1 MNRHLN
7 EGQLRAALDGELDGE
22 ALDHLRSCPSCRAR
36 QRTIQSQLERTA
48 VKLAF
53 LSSPRDEAPLPA
65 STAWDRFRQQKLIS
79 KEYPMF
85 KKLFALPLIRY
96 GIPALLVVTL
106 ILSFPGARALASQLL
121 DLFRVQQV
129 AVVPVDL
136 TGIGELNGN
145 DALAKQISQLIS
157 DSTTITKEPGDP
169 VEANDTNQASE
180 LAGFTVRAP
189 AGMEPSRIR
198 VTSGAA
204 FTLTVNGD
212 KAQALLNQAGRS
224 DLVLPDS
231 IDGAEISVDIPS
243 GVNLAYGTCPSHDAR
258 EYDPDEQ
265 ASRSQRY
272 ADYADCVIF
281 AQIPS
286 PSVTAPP
293 SIDVPQLAQIALEFT
308 GMKSEEAKALTESI
322 DWTSTLVIPIP
333 RDGSTYEQIS
343 VDGVTGTLIQRS
355 FGSDPEYLL
364 VWVKDG
370 IIYAISGLS
379 SDAQPAIEIA
389 NSLQ

>member
-1 MNRHLN
+1 
-7 EGQLRAALDGELDGE
+7 
-22 ALDHLRSCPSCRAR
+22 
-36 QRTIQSQLERTA
+36 
-48 VKLAF
+48 
-53 LSSPRDEAPLPA
+53 
-65 STAWDRFRQQKLIS
+65 
-79 KEYPMF
+79 MF
-85 KKLFALPLIRY
+85 KKLFASPLVRY
-96 GIPALLVVTL
+96 GVPALLVLTL
-106 ILSFPGARALASQLL
+106 IFAFPGARALASQLL

-129 AVVPVDL
+129 AVVPVDV
-136 TGIGELNGN
+136 TGIGQLNGN

-157 DSTTITKEPGDP
+157 DSTAITKEPGDP
-169 VEANDTNQASE
+169 VEANDTNQAGE

-189 AGMEPSRIR
+189 AGMEPARIR

-212 KAQALLNQAGRS
+212 KAQALLDEAGRD
-224 DLVLPDS
+224 DLILPDS

-243 GVNLAYGTCPSHDAR
+243 GVNIAYGTCPSPDKDGD
-258 EYDPDEQ
+258 DPDRPGAHAQ
-265 ASRSQRY
+265 V
-272 ADYADCVIF
+272 YADCVLF

-286 PSVTAPP
+286 PTVTAPP
-293 SIDVPQLAQIALEFT
+293 SIDVPQLAQMALEFT

-333 RDGSTYEQIS
+333 RDGSTYEEIS

-364 VWVKDG
+364 LWVKDG

-379 SDAQPAIEIA
+379 SDTQRAIEMA

>member
-1 MNRHLN
+1 MNKHLS
-7 EGQLRAALDGELDGE
+7 EGQLRAALDGELAGE
-22 ALDHLRSCPSCRAR
+22 ALRHLQSCDSCQMQQKTIRSQA
-36 QRTIQSQLERTA
+36 QRIADQ
-48 VKLAF
+48 LAF
-53 LSSPRDEAPLPA
+53 LASLRNDSPLPA
-65 STAWDRFRQQKLIS
+65 PTAWSRFQKTLTQ
-79 KEYPMF
+79 KETPMF
-85 KKLFALPLIRY
+85 KKLFASTLVRY
-96 GIPALLVVTL
+96 GVPALLVLTL
-106 ILSFPGARALASQLL
+106 IFAFPGARALASQLL

-129 AVVPVDL
+129 AVVPVDV

-157 DSTTITKEPGDP
+157 DSTAITKEPGDP
-169 VEANDTNQASE
+169 VEANDVNQASE

-189 AGMEPSRIR
+189 AGMEPTRIR

-204 FTLTVNGD
+204 FTLTVNGT
-212 KAQALLNQAGRS
+212 KAQALLDEAGRD
-224 DLVLPDS
+224 DLVLPDA

-243 GVNLAYGTCPSHDAR
+243 GVNIAYGTCPSHDAR
-258 EYDPDEQ
+258 DYDPDEQ
-265 ASRSQRY
+265 SSRNQRY
-272 ADYADCVIF
+272 ADYSDCVLF

-286 PSVTAPP
+286 PTVTAPP
-293 SIDVPQLAQIALEFT
+293 SIDVPQLAQMALEFT

-333 RDGSTYEQIS
+333 RDGSTYEEVS

-364 VWVKDG
+364 VWVRDG
-370 IIYAISGLS
+370 IIYAITGLS

-389 NSLQ
+389 NSLP

>member
-1 MNRHLN
+1 MNKHLS
-7 EGQLRAALDGELDGE
+7 EGQLRAALDGELDSE
-22 ALDHLRSCPSCRAR
+22 AHNHLEACPDCQTR
-36 QRTIQSQLERTA
+36 QKTVQSQVQRI
-48 VKLAF
+48 VSKLDF
-53 LSSPRDEAPLPA
+53 LSSARNDSLLPA
-65 STAWDRFRQQKLIS
+65 PRAWSRFNQTLIQK
-79 KEYPMF
+79 ETPMF
-85 KKLFALPLIRY
+85 KKLFAAPLVRY
-96 GIPALLVVTL
+96 GVPALLVLTM
-106 ILSFPGARALASQLL
+106 IFAFPGARALASQLL

-129 AVVPVDL
+129 AVVPVDV

-157 DSTTITKEPGDP
+157 DSTTVTKEPGDP

-189 AGMEPSRIR
+189 EGMEPARIS

-212 KAQALLNQAGRS
+212 KAQALLNEAGRD
-224 DLVLPDS
+224 DLVLPET

-243 GVNLAYGTCPSHDAR
+243 GVNVPMAPASHDAR

-265 ASRSQRY
+265 SSRSQRY
-272 ADYADCVIF
+272 ADYTDCVMF

-286 PSVTAPP
+286 PTVTAPP
-293 SIDVPQLAQIALEFT
+293 SIDVPQLAQMALEFT

-333 RDGSTYEQIS
+333 RNGSTYEEVS

-355 FGSDPEYLL
+355 FGSDPEYMLL
-364 VWVKDG
+364 WVRMG
-370 IIYAISGLS
+370 SFTPS
-379 SDAQPAIEIA
+379 VV
-389 NSLQ
+389 